1 MLKQI
6 THLVLIISLVG
17 QFMLTPV
24 MAMPRFL
31 HAFTHAHMSE
41 MDNSNTSMKM
51 SMGQA
56 PQSSTF
62 NSQVTYSSDASST
75 QKNEMGMKHGEKEC
89 DMVIANM
96 TASDGNLLID
106 CDALCEMMGAGECI
120 SHCANASG
128 ILIQAPLSPSSPES
142 SDKVH
147 TLSWSTQTAEPAT
160 FNPPPIWTS
169 LT

>member
-1 MLKQI
+1 MKQI

-41 MDNSNTSMKM
+41 MDSSNIPMKM

-56 PQSSTF
+56 LQSSTIE
-62 NSQVTYSSDASST
+62 SQVTYFSDSDTGSKA
-75 QKNEMGMKHGEKEC
+75 EMVMTHGEKEC
-89 DMVIANM
+89 DMMV
-96 TASDGNLLID
+96 ASMSTSDSDILID
-106 CDALCEMMGAGECI
+106 CDALCEMMGAGGCI
-120 SHCANASG
+120 SHCASASG
-128 ILIQAPLSPSSPES
+128 ILIQAQFSLSSPES
-142 SDKVH
+142 SGKVQ
-147 TLSWSTQTAEPAT
+147 TLSWSTQTADLAT
-160 FNPPPIWTS
+160 FNPPPIWIS

>member
-17 QFMLTPV
+17 QFLLTPV

-31 HAFTHAHMSE
+31 HPLTHIS
-41 MDNSNTSMKM
+41 DIDTSNTSMKM
-51 SMGQA
+51 SKGQVS
-56 PQSSTF
+56 QSSTF
-62 NSQVTYSSDASST
+62 KSPVSYYSVASNSQKS
-75 QKNEMGMKHGEKEC
+75 EMTMKHGEKEC
-89 DMVIANM
+89 DMVLANIM
-96 TASDGNLLID
+96 TRDGNVLID
-106 CDALCEMMGAGECI
+106 CDVLCEMMGAEGCV
-120 SHCANASG
+120 SHYASG
-128 ILIQAPLSPSSPES
+128 ILIQAPLAPSAPGS
-142 SDKVH
+142 SDKVQ

>member
-31 HAFTHAHMSE
+31 HAFTHAHMAE
-41 MDNSNTSMKM
+41 MNSSDTSMKM
-51 SMGQA
+51 S
-56 PQSSTF
+56 SSTF
-62 NSQVTYSSDASST
+62 TSQATYSSDSNTGSKA
-75 QKNEMGMKHGEKEC
+75 EMVMKHGEKEC
-89 DMVIANM
+89 DMMVANM
-96 TASDGNLLID
+96 MTSDSDILID
-106 CDALCEMMGAGECI
+106 CDALCEMMGEGGCV
-120 SHCANASG
+120 SHCASASG
-128 ILIQAPLSPSSPES
+128 ILIQAQFSLAPPES
-142 SDKVH
+142 NGKVQ
-147 TLSWSTQTAEPAT
+147 TLSWSTQTTDLAT